1 MTMEQQDTSQLG
13 NLQKACT
20 VLQEQRNQAMNMAV
34 GLQVQLGSLTE
45 ENAKLKVEVEELKK
59 QTKKATNGTGRTAS
73 RPSVPSA
80 QPPLS

>member
-1 MTMEQQDTSQLG
+1 
-13 NLQKACT
+13 
-20 VLQEQRNQAMNMAV
+20 MNMAV